1 MDSGPPAQEVTVK
14 RTTSFSLPLAAL
26 LLGAVGL
33 APAQSE
39 APFLDSIQ
47 KDEIKADLYFLS
59 SDGFKGRVAATPEAL
74 LAAEYIRSRFERL
87 GLKPVGSGNS
97 YFQNFN
103 LMSGSLGEENLLE
116 VTQSENASLRLR
128 PRQDYYPHRFSA
140 SARVKG
146 EVIFAGFG
154 ISAPKHSHDDYAGD
168 STKGKI
174 VLVLD
179 GEPGAKDPES
189 PFDGIVSSHY
199 SGSLQKALTAQDKG
213 AIGILFVDDV
223 HNDPGPG
230 NFEAGAKRYW
240 PEAKGRR
247 QRYSLATWV
256 EKVRI
261 PAAQI
266 SPALAETLIRGTG
279 RSLMELARAA
289 EGRGGVEP
297 LPIPGV
303 EIQLTTSVNR
313 HIVPDQNVV
322 GLIEGSDPNLK
333 DEWIILCAH
342 YDHVGVDAG
351 GQVYNGADD
360 DGSGTVALFEIAEA
374 YALAAADGQR
384 PRRSI
389 LFAAWDAEES
399 GLLGAWAYTEMP
411 LTPLSKTVAVL
422 NMDMIG
428 RNQEVPEN
436 GGRRFRGLA
445 PQSGESNKNT
455 VNIVGHT
462 YTSDLLTEVENANR
476 TIGLEIE
483 TGHDNHPTNI
493 LRRSDQ
499 WPFLQTGVPA
509 VLFTTGFHPDYHT
522 VNDDPQRINYEKL
535 EKIVRLVH
543 QLSWNLA
550 QQDARPE
557 MNTGKPTTDP

>member
-1 MDSGPPAQEVTVK
+1 MTSLLNREVIVSL
-14 RTTSFSLPLAAL
+14 RTAFPLL
-26 LLGAVGL
+26 VIMGILWPGTML
-33 APAQSE
+33 AQSE
-39 APFLDSIQ
+39 APYLDSIQ
-47 KDEIKADLYFLS
+47 RDEIRADLYFLS
-59 SDGFKGRVAATPEAL
+59 SDGFKGRVAATPESL

-87 GLKPVGSGNS
+87 GLKPVGSGDS

-103 LMSGSLGEENLLE
+103 LMSASLGEENLLE
-116 VTQSENASLRLR
+116 VTQGENACIRLR

-140 SARVKG
+140 SGKVRGA
-146 EVIFAGFG
+146 VIFAGFG
-154 ISAPKHSHDDYAGD
+154 ISAQKLSYEDYSGD
-168 STKGKI
+168 AYKGKI

-179 GEPGAKDPES
+179 SEPGAKDPES

-199 SGSLQKALTAQDKG
+199 SRPLQKALTAQEKG
-213 AIGILFVDDV
+213 AIGILFVNDV
-223 HNDPGPG
+223 HNNPGPG

-240 PEAKGRR
+240 PEAPGGR
-247 QRYSLATWV
+247 QRTSLATWV

-266 SPALAETLIRGTG
+266 SPALAEILLRGTG
-279 RSLMELARAA
+279 RSLMELAKAA
-289 EGRGGVEP
+289 ETESGMTP
-297 LPIPGV
+297 LPVPGV
-303 EIQLTTSVNR
+303 EVDITTSVNR
-313 HIVPDQNVV
+313 HVVPDRNVV
-322 GLIEGSDPNLK
+322 GLIEGSDPGVK
-333 DEWIILCAH
+333 DEWVILCAH

-374 YALAAADGQR
+374 YALAAENGQK
-384 PRRSI
+384 PRRSV

-399 GLLGAWAYTEMP
+399 GLLGAWAYTEAP
-411 LTPLSKTVAVL
+411 PTPLVKTVAVL

-436 GGRRFRGLA
+436 GGRRFRGLE
-445 PQSGESNKNT
+445 PQSGESNKNS

-462 YTSDLLTEVENANR
+462 YTSDLLAEVEKANQN
-476 TIGLEIE
+476 IGLEIE

-499 WPFLQTGVPA
+499 WPFLQRGVPA
-509 VLFTTGFHPDYHT
+509 VLLTTGFHPDYHT

-550 QQDARPE
+550 QQDGRPK
-557 MNTGKPTTDP
+557 MNAGKPTTDQ